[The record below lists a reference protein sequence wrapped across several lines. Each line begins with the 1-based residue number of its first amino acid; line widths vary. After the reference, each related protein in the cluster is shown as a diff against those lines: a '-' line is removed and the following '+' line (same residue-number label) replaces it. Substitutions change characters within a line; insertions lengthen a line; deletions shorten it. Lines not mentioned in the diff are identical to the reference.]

1 LCTTALF
8 QLARPAYVSSISDIE
23 KVLKVNIDAGL
34 AQVEAKRRSDIHGV
48 NELEGGGPVR
58 SLLYHVILPRSFRNF
73 MF

>member
-1 LCTTALF
+1 
-8 QLARPAYVSSISDIE
+8 VSSISDIE

-58 SLLYHVILPRSFRNF
+58 SLLLNVISARGFRDY